1 MPNISSHMIVA
12 KEVAKRLNINSDDF
26 IRGNLLPDIIALE
39 DSHHKIKK
47 DIYMVPNIDYF
58 IKKLDL
64 TNNLHMGYLT
74 HLLLDKHY
82 LEDYLSVLYPNK
94 NIFLDG
100 LIYKDYDYLNFIIV
114 KRFKLNTEYIEK
126 VLTKY
131 DCNILEE
138 KLKYNI
144 ECLKQKTDGKTKYLN
159 YESLASFLLETAN
172 TISKELLD
180 YANKSSKLYIHIRQ

>member
-126 VLTKY
+126 VLMKY

-159 YESLASFLLETAN
+159 YDSLASFLLETSN

-180 YANKSSKLYIHIRQ
+180 YANKSSKLYIHIR